1 MDHTPKPNAFDRQ
14 GQLSLHCDAHICS
27 ALQAAAPPGPDSSR
41 GFPGSSL
48 ASSQGEATLCPA
60 CAVVQAEGSLVGIP
74 LLCSDT
80 CM

>member
-1 MDHTPKPNAFDRQ
+1 MNHTPKPDAYDRQ
-14 GQLSLHCDAHICS
+14 GQLSLQCDAHTRS

-48 ASSQGEATLCPA
+48 ASSQEEATLCPA
-60 CAVVQAEGSLVGIP
+60 CAEVQAGGSLVRIP